1 VGSFSST
8 AGIAVDVTAT
18 EYAFTLSRKD
28 FTPGTY
34 TFQMD
39 NAGSAPHAMTIKG
52 PGVESASSETVQ
64 GGAQA
69 HVTVTLQPGR
79 YQMWCPVGNHRQ
91 LGMQLTFDVK

>member
-1 VGSFSST
+1 
-8 AGIAVDVTAT
+8 VDVTAT
-18 EYAFTLSRKD
+18 EYAFTLSRKN

-79 YQMWCPVGNHRQ
+79 HQMWCPVGNHRQ